1 MVPGPRWRQLTKPL
15 LFLSCATLLIGFTL
29 LSLEQDVTSL
39 AFIFL
44 IAGGLLFLSFLLA
57 CCGDWWQRQQ
67 HPLMPSPST
76 QETGRSYLSYRDNA
90 AFEVPTYEE
99 AMESGAPAPPNSPA
113 LGEPP
118 AYSTLTQKEPEG
130 GGPVRTPGGP
140 DGLGRIRR
148 VGSEGSSLALRT
160 GLQPRGQRAVS
171 DASALRGPEGL
182 PWPEPLTPP
191 PAYGEIDDEGDDSV
205 FYEDAWSPT

>member
-1 MVPGPRWRQLTKPL
+1 MVPAPRWKQLTKPL
-15 LFLSCATLLIGFTL
+15 LFLSCATLLVGFTL
-29 LSLEQDVTSL
+29 LSLEQDVTFL
-39 AFIFL
+39 GFIFL

-57 CCGDWWQRQQ
+57 CFGDWWQRQQ
-67 HPLMPSPST
+67 HPLMPSPSA
-76 QETGRSYLSYRDNA
+76 QETGRDNA

-113 LGEPP
+113 PGDPP
-118 AYSTLTQKEPEG
+118 AYSTLTQAEIKG
-130 GGPVRTPGGP
+130 GGPVRTMGWPK
-140 DGLGRIRR
+140 GLGSIRR
-148 VGSEGSSLALRT
+148 MGSEGSSLALPRPGT

-171 DASALRGPEGL
+171 DDSALRGPQGL

-191 PAYGEIDDEGDDSV
+191 PAYIEIDDEGEDSV